1 MNTEHKNGE
10 LKQEIKQLSRL
21 RTYIP
26 VLKLNVGLSDE
37 TINEL
42 LLKIEIR
49 ISQCKICIR
58 ENVPNR
64 SSVTQ
69 Y

>member
-1 MNTEHKNGE
+1 MNTEHINGE
-10 LKQEIKQLSRL
+10 LKQEIKQLNRL
-21 RTYIP
+21 RTHIP

-58 ENVPNR
+58 ENTQKESSINR
-64 SSVTQ
+64 C
-69 Y
+69 